1 MECFCNWVQVYT
13 GCDVVKEN
21 KQAFQ
26 SELWFT
32 IEEDPYLK
40 YAVEEAHERLRAVL
54 LNLLNEDGCD
64 WYASYT
70 YLKLF
75 TFQGYP
81 LN

>member
-26 SELWFT
+26 SELWA
-32 IEEDPYLK
+32 IIVEDPYLK
-40 YAVEEAHERLRAVL
+40 YAVEEAYERLNAVL
-54 LNLLNEDGCD
+54 LNLLNEDGRA